1 MRPSSDLMTLTL
13 YVATPYW
20 LRSCR
25 QQRQQHRKGHHM
37 ATTTATPLQVKELSP
52 TLTVNDVQR
61 SIKFFEGL
69 GFVVDERWEEQGV
82 LEGVMLRAGETRIGL
97 SQDDWKKGRDRR
109 KGEGMRLYLNTTQN
123 IDELAARAKKAGV
136 ALDSEPHDTE
146 WGSRAFDATEP
157 SGFKVTIS
165 SGM

>member
-1 MRPSSDLMTLTL
+1 
-13 YVATPYW
+13 
-20 LRSCR
+20 
-25 QQRQQHRKGHHM
+25 
-37 ATTTATPLQVKELSP
+37 
-52 TLTVNDVQR
+52 
-61 SIKFFEGL
+61 
-69 GFVVDERWEEQGV
+69 
-82 LEGVMLRAGETRIGL
+82 MLRAGETRIGIN
-97 SQDDWKKGRDRR
+97 QDDWKKGRDRK

-123 IDELAARAKKAGV
+123 IDELATCAKKAGV